1 MLVALVGVT
10 ESSKRNK
17 NENAVWEATV
27 NFIHGSFGKNVIFRG
42 ARIASAGIL
51 CMLLL
56 ALGSAAV
63 AQTPIPA
70 AKGSAGQDSG
80 GFSPGWTLG
89 ARFEGD
95 YSSDAGVYDVGTA
108 LGYNFSHHFGIDAG
122 VPFYFVSTPTATKQ
136 ANPGAVSGVGIG
148 NTFLDLLLTYP
159 NPSLNYSSAIHLTAP
174 IADTKKGF
182 STGHATW
189 NFNNHFDHA
198 FGDWSP
204 FLDAGVGNTI
214 MDTKYF
220 TRPFMSFG
228 YNAAF
233 TGGLEYDKGPFSL
246 QAGAYDVAPWGNQTE
261 ISRVFRCG
269 SAAKCG
275 STGTSTN
282 RKGFTSSNV
291 TTGGASLTRDN
302 GYEVGFDFKPAY
314 YLDFEFDYSRS
325 VPLQLNNYS
334 FGIGVNLSSL
344 VRPHA
349 H

>member
-1 MLVALVGVT
+1 M
-10 ESSKRNK
+10 
-17 NENAVWEATV
+17 
-27 NFIHGSFGKNVIFRG
+27 NFSHRSFGGNVVSRG
-42 ARIASAGIL
+42 AGVAGAGIFCFLL
-51 CMLLL
+51 CALFL
-56 ALGSAAV
+56 ALCEPVA

-70 AKGSAGQDSG
+70 AKNPGGNDAG

-95 YSSDAGVYDVGTA
+95 YSSDAGIYNVGSA
-108 LGYNFSHHFGIDAG
+108 LGYNFSRHFGVDAG

-159 NPSLNYSSAIHLTAP
+159 NPSLNYSSAVHLTAP

-189 NFNNHFDHA
+189 NYTNHIDRA

-204 FLDAGVGNTI
+204 FLDLGVGNTI
-214 MDTKYF
+214 LDTKYF

-246 QAGAYDVAPWGNQTE
+246 QAGAYDVAPWGNQIE
-261 ISRVFRCG
+261 YSRVFRCG
-269 SAAKCG
+269 PTAKCSSG
-275 STGTSTN
+275 GASHN
-282 RKGFTSSNV
+282 RKGFASSSV
-291 TTGGASLTRDN
+291 SSGGADLVRDN
-302 GYEVGFDFKPAY
+302 GYEAGFDFKPVY

-334 FGIGVNLSSL
+334 FGIGINLSSL
-344 VRPHA
+344 VRPRA

>member
-1 MLVALVGVT
+1 MKFILESVGSQSKALIPF
-10 ESSKRNK
+10 S
-17 NENAVWEATV
+17 
-27 NFIHGSFGKNVIFRG
+27 RG
-42 ARIASAGIL
+42 AGFL
-51 CMLLL
+51 CALLVL
-56 ALGSAAV
+56 VLCPSLL

-70 AKGSAGQDSG
+70 AKNPAGEDAG

-95 YSSDAGVYDVGTA
+95 YSSDAGVYDVGSA
-108 LGYNFSHHFGIDAG
+108 LGYNFSHHFGVDAG
-122 VPFYFVSTPTATKQ
+122 VPFYFVSTPSSAKQ
-136 ANPGAVSGVGIG
+136 ANPGAVSGVGMG
-148 NTFLDLLLTYP
+148 NLFLDLLLNYP
-159 NPSLNYSSAIHLTAP
+159 HPSLNYSSAIHLTGP
-174 IADTKKGF
+174 IADTKKGL

-189 NFNNHFDHA
+189 NFSNHFDRA

-261 ISRVFRCG
+261 VSRVFRCG
-269 SAAKCG
+269 AAAKCS
-275 STGTSTN
+275 STSTSTN
-282 RKGFTSSNV
+282 RKGFASSNV
-291 TTGGASLTRDN
+291 TTGGSSLTRDN
-302 GYEVGFDFKPAY
+302 GYEAGFDFKPVY

-325 VPLQLNNYS
+325 VPLHLNNYS

-344 VRPHA
+344 VRPRTH
-349 H
+349 

>member
-1 MLVALVGVT
+1 MD
-10 ESSKRNK
+10 
-17 NENAVWEATV
+17 
-27 NFIHGSFGKNVIFRG
+27 FIHRSFGHGSFRKNVIFRG
-42 ARIASAGIL
+42 ARIAGAGIV

-70 AKGSAGQDSG
+70 ATHPGSKDEG

-95 YSSDAGVYDVGTA
+95 YSSDAGVYNVGTA
-108 LGYNFSHHFGIDAG
+108 LGYNFSRHFGVDAG
-122 VPFYFVSTPTATKQ
+122 VPFYFIATPTAIKKS
-136 ANPGAVSGVGIG
+136 NPGAVSGVGIG
-148 NTFLDLLLTYP
+148 NTFVDLLLTYP
-159 NPSLNYSSAIHLTAP
+159 NPSLNYSSAAHLTAP

-189 NFNNHFDHA
+189 NYTNHIDRA

-214 MDTKYF
+214 LDTKYF

-246 QAGAYDVAPWGNQTE
+246 QAGAYDVAPWGNQTV
-261 ISRVFRCG
+261 ISRVFRCE

-275 STGTSTN
+275 SGGSSHN
-282 RKGFTSSNV
+282 RKGFTSSSV
-291 TTGGASLTRDN
+291 TSGGADLARDN
-302 GYEVGFDFKPAY
+302 GYEAGFNFKPVY
-314 YLDFEFDYSRS
+314 YLDLEFDYSRS
-325 VPLQLNNYS
+325 VPLGLNNYS
-334 FGIGVNLSSL
+334 FGIAVNLSSL
-344 VRPHA
+344 VRPRA

>member
-1 MLVALVGVT
+1 M
-10 ESSKRNK
+10 
-17 NENAVWEATV
+17 
-27 NFIHGSFGKNVIFRG
+27 NFIYRSFGGNVISRG
-42 ARIASAGIL
+42 ARVADAGLL
-51 CMLLL
+51 CLLSCVLFL
-56 ALGSAAV
+56 AVCEPVV

-70 AKGSAGQDSG
+70 GKSSAGKEEG

-95 YSSDAGVYDVGTA
+95 YSSDTGVYNVESA
-108 LGYNFSHHFGIDAG
+108 LGYNFSRHIGVDAG
-122 VPFYFVSTPTATKQ
+122 VPFYFVSTPTATKK
-136 ANPGAVSGVGIG
+136 ANPGAVAGVGIG

-159 NPSLNYSSAIHLTAP
+159 NPSLNYSSAVHLTAP

-189 NFNNHFDHA
+189 NYTNHIDRA

-214 MDTKYF
+214 LDTKYF
-220 TRPFMSFG
+220 TRPFMTFG

-246 QAGAYDVAPWGNQTE
+246 QAGAYDVAPWGNQTVV
-261 ISRVFRCG
+261 SRAFRCG
-269 SAAKCG
+269 PTMKCG
-275 STGTSTN
+275 SGGASLN
-282 RKGFTSSNV
+282 RKGFTSSSV
-291 TTGGASLTRDN
+291 TSGGADLVRDN
-302 GYEVGFDFKPAY
+302 GYEAGFDFKPVY

-344 VRPHA
+344 VRPRSH
-349 H
+349 

>member
-1 MLVALVGVT
+1 M
-10 ESSKRNK
+10 
-17 NENAVWEATV
+17 
-27 NFIHGSFGKNVIFRG
+27 NFIRRSFGGNVISHG
-42 ARIASAGIL
+42 ARVAGAAL
-51 CMLLL
+51 FCLLL
-56 ALGSAAV
+56 CVLFLSVCNPAA
-63 AQTPIPA
+63 AQTPVPA
-70 AKGSAGQDSG
+70 AKGSATKDAG

-108 LGYNFSHHFGIDAG
+108 LGYNFSHHFGVDAG
-122 VPFYFVSTPTATKQ
+122 APFYFVSTPTATKK
-136 ANPGAVSGVGIG
+136 ANPGAVSGIGIG
-148 NTFLDLLLTYP
+148 NTFVDLLLTYP

-189 NFNNHFDHA
+189 NFTHHIDRA

-214 MDTKYF
+214 LDTKYF
-220 TRPFMSFG
+220 TRPFASFG

-261 ISRVFRCG
+261 ISKVFRCS
-269 SAAKCG
+269 SAAKCS
-275 STGTSTN
+275 STGTSTD

-291 TTGGASLTRDN
+291 TTGGSSLTRDN
-302 GYEVGFDFKPAY
+302 GYELGFDFKPVY

-344 VRPHA
+344 VRPRA

>member
-1 MLVALVGVT
+1 MIRNT
-10 ESSKRNK
+10 ESTGTRPVSR
-17 NENAVWEATV
+17 VGW
-27 NFIHGSFGKNVIFRG
+27 FG
-42 ARIASAGIL
+42 
-51 CMLLL
+51 
-56 ALGSAAV
+56 ALGIICAILILVLCPSV
-63 AQTPIPA
+63 CAQSPVPA
-70 AKGSAGQDSG
+70 ATTPTGKDTG

-108 LGYNFSHHFGIDAG
+108 LGYNFSRHFGMDAG

-136 ANPGAVSGVGIG
+136 SNPGAVSGVGTG
-148 NTFLDLLLTYP
+148 NAFVDLLLNYP
-159 NPSLNYSSAIHLTAP
+159 NPSLNYSSGIHLTAP

-204 FLDAGVGNTI
+204 FIDAGVGNSI
-214 MDTKYF
+214 QDTRFF
-220 TRPFMSFG
+220 TRPFTSFG

-233 TGGLEYDKGPFSL
+233 TGGLEYDQGPFSL
-246 QAGAYDVAPWGNQTE
+246 QAGAYDVAPWGNQTVF
-261 ISRVFRCG
+261 SRVFRCG
-269 SAAKCG
+269 SAAKC
-275 STGTSTN
+275 SASGTSTN
-282 RKGFTSSNV
+282 RKGFTSSSV
-291 TTGGASLTRDN
+291 TSGGADLVRDN
-302 GYEVGFDFKPAY
+302 GYEASFDFKPVY

-325 VPLQLNNYS
+325 VPLHLNNYS

-349 H
+349 R

>member
-1 MLVALVGVT
+1 MKL
-10 ESSKRNK
+10 
-17 NENAVWEATV
+17 
-27 NFIHGSFGKNVIFRG
+27 IHGSFGEKLKTRV
-42 ARIASAGIL
+42 ASLQKAAFLCALFIL
-51 CMLLL
+51 VLCPSL
-56 ALGSAAV
+56 S

-70 AKGSAGQDSG
+70 AKGSATKEGG

-108 LGYNFSHHFGIDAG
+108 LGYNFSRHFGVDAG
-122 VPFYFVSTPTATKQ
+122 VPFYFISTPTAIKQ
-136 ANPGAVSGVGIG
+136 SNPGAASGVGIG

-174 IADTKKGF
+174 VADTKKGF

-189 NFNNHFDHA
+189 NYTNHFDHA

-214 MDTKYF
+214 LDTKYF

-233 TGGLEYDKGPFSL
+233 TGGMEYDKGPFSL
-246 QAGAYDVAPWGNQTE
+246 QGGAYDVAPWGNQTVV
-261 ISRVFRCG
+261 SRVFRCG
-269 SAAKCG
+269 SSAKCG
-275 STGTSTN
+275 SSGPSHN
-282 RKGFTSSNV
+282 RKGFTSSSV
-291 TTGGASLTRDN
+291 TSGGADLVRDN
-302 GYEVGFDFKPAY
+302 GYEAGFDFKPVY
-314 YLDFEFDYSRS
+314 YLDLEFDYSRS
-325 VPLQLNNYS
+325 VPLHLNNYS

-344 VRPHA
+344 VRQRA

>member
-1 MLVALVGVT
+1 L
-10 ESSKRNK
+10 
-17 NENAVWEATV
+17 EATV
-27 NFIHGSFGKNVIFRG
+27 KFIHGSLGGNVMSRG
-42 ARIASAGIL
+42 GSIAGVLFFCIL
-51 CMLLL
+51 FL
-56 ALGSAAV
+56 ALVTPAV
-63 AQTPIPA
+63 AQAPIPA
-70 AKGSAGQDSG
+70 ATHPASKEEG

-89 ARFEGD
+89 ARLEGD
-95 YSSDAGVYDVGTA
+95 YSSAAGVYDVGPA
-108 LGYNFSHHFGIDAG
+108 LGYNFSRHFGVDAG
-122 VPFYFVSTPTATKQ
+122 IPFYFVTVPYSVQ
-136 ANPGAVSGVGIG
+136 QSNPGAVSGVGIG
-148 NTFLDLLLTYP
+148 NTFVDLLLTYP
-159 NPSLNYSSAIHLTAP
+159 NQSLNYSSAVHLTAP
-174 IADTKKGF
+174 NAAIKKGF

-189 NFNNHFDHA
+189 NYTNHFDHA

-214 MDTKYF
+214 LDTKYF

-261 ISRVFRCG
+261 MSRVFRCG
-269 SAAKCG
+269 RGASCGAAG
-275 STGTSTN
+275 SSHN
-282 RKGFTSSNV
+282 RQGYTSSNV
-291 TTGGASLTRDN
+291 TTGGADLVRDN
-302 GYEVGFDFKPAY
+302 GYEAGFDFKPAY

-325 VPLQLNNYS
+325 VPLRLNNYS